1 MSLRSIPKFDS
12 AKFDLAKFDLTKYPA
27 LKPGVNF
34 FKVAG
39 QDCSDIYIGFSNRGI
54 ELNFEI
60 AFELLRLFDGSHS
73 LKKII
78 SKISMIS
85 AIEVDEGRNLE
96 ESIFQISKILQL
108 LSDARL
114 IEFRT
119 SPLPGKLPNK
129 DLLPVNL
136 VNSLKRMRAEANLY
150 SWHPQIEN
158 GISAE
163 TLISKRRYFSIMIY
177 GRNRLALSLFTVL
190 QASGFSLIKLTDR
203 AYSASANSKAQ
214 IEPDEVCGL
223 AIRGSDVGLQKALV
237 LADLARNSQLF
248 PLESL
253 VFPELPDLI
262 ISTESIPQETMQSW
276 MSENIVHLPISNIIE
291 EKIIIGPIVIP
302 GKTPCLNCLNLW
314 RADQFPHQSSFEI
327 LAALDSGEGKGLE
340 LPSAQ
345 VALLTGLITTQV
357 IQVIQ
362 FLQSNQSNKNCTSV
376 DSKISDGSVKLI
388 GATLAIN
395 LFDPLDSI
403 SSSDETFGYRYWQP
417 HISCGCQRLI

>member
-1 MSLRSIPKFDS
+1 MSLRSIPE
-12 AKFDLAKFDLTKYPA
+12 FDLAKFDLAKYPA

-39 QDCSDIYIGFSNRGI
+39 HDCSGIYIGFSSRGI

-60 AFELLRLFDGSHS
+60 AFELLCFFDGSHS

-78 SKISMIS
+78 SMIS
-85 AIEVDEGRNLE
+85 AMSEIEVAEGRNLE

-291 EKIIIGPIVIP
+291 DKIIIGPIVIP

-357 IQVIQ
+357 IQ
-362 FLQSNQSNKNCTSV
+362 FLQSNQSIKNCTSV

>member
-1 MSLRSIPKFDS
+1 MSLRSIPE
-12 AKFDLAKFDLTKYPA
+12 FDLAKFDLAKYPA

-39 QDCSDIYIGFSNRGI
+39 HDCSGIYIGFSNRGI

-78 SKISMIS
+78 SMMSMIS
-85 AIEVDEGRNLE
+85 AISEIEVEEGRDSE

-158 GISAE
+158 GMSAE
-163 TLISKRRYFSIMIY
+163 TLISKRRYFSILIY
-177 GRNRLALSLFTVL
+177 GKNRLALSLFTVL

-291 EKIIIGPIVIP
+291 DKIIIGPIVIP

-357 IQVIQ
+357 IQ
-362 FLQSNQSNKNCTSV
+362 FLQSNQSNQSNQNCTSV

-403 SSSDETFGYRYWQP
+403 SSSDKTFGYRYWQP

>member
-1 MSLRSIPKFDS
+1 MSLRSIPKFDL
-12 AKFDLAKFDLTKYPA
+12 AKFDLAKYPA

-39 QDCSDIYIGFSNRGI
+39 HDCSGIYIGFSNRGI

-78 SKISMIS
+78 SMIS
-85 AIEVDEGRNLE
+85 AMSEIEVAEGRNLE

-357 IQVIQ
+357 IQ
-362 FLQSNQSNKNCTSV
+362 FLQSNQSNQSIKDCTSV